1 MSTLGTERLGAFHS
15 LPSLKLP
22 PALLGLVVPLA
33 LLLVWSLAS
42 ANGWMPKQ
50 ILPPPSLVWHTALEL
65 WHGGALAQLGVSLA
79 LLAKG
84 LLFGVLGGLLIGIV
98 TGLSRRAEDI
108 IAPSFYAFAQIPTL
122 AWIPLLIVY
131 LGIGDGLKLFLI
143 FKAVVVPV
151 AVHVQVGVRDV
162 PERLREAAAV
172 LRLPWYLRLWRLTL
186 PAALP
191 AFLTGLRLALMAG
204 WMTLIAVELLASSEG
219 IGYLMVWGRQLFQL
233 DLVFVCILVIGLTGW
248 LIDRGIQGLDGALVR
263 WPRPPLAA
271 HAGRAPQRGWAW
283 LATQARRWAIPLLL
297 LWGWSSLV
305 ASGKVNPAIL
315 PSPLGIVQAGWAD
328 LLDGSLSAALGW
340 SLLRSLLGLLLG
352 SAVGIAVGLLLGLFR
367 PLERLFAPSL
377 AAFRQVALFAWVP
390 LITAWAGIYDFAK
403 IVFIA
408 LAAFLPVYLATW
420 RGVANRSAQL
430 DEVADSL
437 RLSFVQRLRLVI
449 LPGAVPSIFA
459 GLRLALIYAW
469 LGSLGAEYFMNSG
482 VGIGS
487 YMVGAQQKFEMA
499 RVFAGMV
506 LVGLLGALL
515 AALGLRLERLASRW
529 RQSGAPS

>member
-1 MSTLGTERLGAFHS
+1 MSILGTERLSA
-15 LPSLKLP
+15 LPNRFNWSLP
-22 PALLGLVVPLA
+22 PALLGLLLPLA
-33 LLLVWSLAS
+33 LLLLWSVAS
-42 ANGWMPKQ
+42 REGWMPRQ
-50 ILPPPSLVWHTALEL
+50 ILPPPTLVWQTALGL
-65 WHGGALAQLGVSLA
+65 WHSGALAQLGVSLA
-79 LLAKG
+79 LLGKG
-84 LLFGVLGGLLIGIV
+84 LLFGVIGGVLLGV
-98 TGLSRRAEDI
+98 AMGLSRRAEDI

-143 FKAVVVPV
+143 FKAVVVPM

-162 PERLREAAAV
+162 PQRLREAAAV
-172 LRLPWYLRLWRLTL
+172 LRLPWYLRFWRLTL

-191 AFLTGLRLALMAG
+191 AFLTGLRLALTAA

-233 DLVFVCILVIGLTGW
+233 DLVFVCIIVIGLTGW
-248 LIDRGIQGLDGALVR
+248 LIDRSIQALDGALVG

-271 HAGRAPQRGWAW
+271 HGRRAPQHGWAW

-305 ASGKVNPAIL
+305 SSGKVNPAIL
-315 PSPLGIVQAGWAD
+315 PSPLGIVATGWSE
-328 LLDGSLSAALGW
+328 LLNGTLSAALGW

-352 SAVGIAVGLLLGLFR
+352 SAVGVAVGLLLGLYR

-430 DEVADSL
+430 DEVADAL
-437 RLSFVQRLRLVI
+437 RLNFVQRLWRLI

-499 RVFAGMV
+499 KVFAGMV

-515 AALGLRLERLASRW
+515 AALGQRLEQSASRW
-529 RQSGAPS
+529 RHSGGPA

>member
-1 MSTLGTERLGAFHS
+1 MSILGTERLSA
-15 LPSLKLP
+15 LPNRFSWKFP
-22 PALLGLVVPLA
+22 PALLGLLVPLA
-33 LLLVWSLAS
+33 LLLIWSLAS
-42 ANGWMPKQ
+42 SERWMPQQ
-50 ILPPPSLVWHTALEL
+50 ILPPPTRVWQTALGL
-65 WHGGALAQLGVSLA
+65 WHSGALAQLWVSLA

-84 LLFGVLGGLLIGIV
+84 LLFGVLGGVLIGV
-98 TGLSRRAEDI
+98 AMGLSRRAEDI
-108 IAPSFYAFAQIPTL
+108 IAPSFYAFAQIPSL

-143 FKAVVVPV
+143 FKAVVVPI
-151 AVHVQVGVRDV
+151 AVHVQTGVRDV
-162 PERLREAAAV
+162 SPQLRESAAV
-172 LRLPWYLRLWRLTL
+172 LRLPGYLRFWRLTL
-186 PAALP
+186 PATLP
-191 AFLTGLRLALMAG
+191 ALLTGLRLGLTAA

-233 DLVFVCILVIGLTGW
+233 DLVFACIIIIGLTGW
-248 LIDRGIQGLDGALVR
+248 LMDRGIQALDGALIR
-263 WPRPPLAA
+263 WPRPALAA
-271 HAGRAPQRGWAW
+271 HARHTPQQGWDW
-283 LATQARRWAIPLLL
+283 LATQARRWAIPLLI
-297 LWGWSSLV
+297 LWGWGALV
-305 ASGKVNPAIL
+305 GSGKVNPAIL
-315 PSPLGIVQAGWAD
+315 PSPLGILRTGWAE
-328 LLDGSLSAALGW
+328 LLNGTLSAALGW

-367 PLERLFAPSL
+367 PLERLFSPSL

-403 IVFIA
+403 VVFIA

-430 DEVADSL
+430 DEVADTL
-437 RLSFVQRLRLVI
+437 RLSFAQRLWRLI

-482 VGIGS
+482 IGIGS

-499 RVFAGMV
+499 KVFAGMV
-506 LVGLLGALL
+506 LVGVLGALL
-515 AALGLRLERLASRW
+515 AALGQRLEQSASRW
-529 RQSGAPS
+529 RQSGGRA